1 MFYLWLADL
10 VVLIHL
16 AFIVFAVLGGLLI
29 IWRRKVL
36 YLHLAAVIWAGWIEF
51 SGGICPLTP
60 LENWLRGQGGQ
71 AAYAVDFVGNYLMPL
86 VYPPDLTRGIQIVLA
101 TMVIFING
109 LIYGYLFLKHK
120 KKMKFDSES

>member
-16 AFIVFAVLGGLLI
+16 AFIAFAVLGGLLI

-36 YLHLAAVIWAGWIEF
+36 YLHLAAVIWAVWIEF

-71 AAYAVDFVGNYLMPL
+71 AAYALDFVGNYLMPL
-86 VYPPDLTRGIQIVLA
+86 VYPPGLTRGIQIVLA

-120 KKMKFDSES
+120 KR

>member
-10 VVLIHL
+10 VVLLHL

-29 IWRRKVL
+29 IWWRKVL
-36 YLHLAAVIWAGWIEF
+36 YLHLPAVIWAGWIEL

-71 AAYAVDFVGNYLMPL
+71 AAYDVDFVGNYIVPL
-86 VYPPDLTRGIQIVLA
+86 VYPPGLTRGMQIVLA
-101 TMVIFING
+101 AMVIFING
-109 LIYGYLFLKHK
+109 LIYYYLFLRY
-120 KKMKFDSES
+120 KKMKFDSET